1 MSQIDEHLK
10 WCLKDERRLIKI
22 APNQELAKKH
32 LAKSEYNYR
41 VMQTLEGLKVYDWA
55 LNVGFY
61 AVYHCFLTIL
71 AKYGY
76 RSRNQSC
83 TITALLTLI
92 DENKLKL
99 SKDLILQFD
108 TLEPEKDLANSTVR
122 ENREVSTYGV
132 ETSIDL
138 HQLNNLKEL
147 ILKLQREIIRIL
159 NE

>member
-22 APNQELAKKH
+22 SPDEELAQKH
-32 LAKSEYNYR
+32 LVKSEYNYR
-41 VMQTLEGLKVYDWA
+41 VMQTLEGLSIYDWA

-61 AVYHCFLTIL
+61 AVYHCFLAIL

-83 TITALLTLI
+83 TITAVLTLI
-92 DENKLKL
+92 NGNKLEL
-99 SKDLILQFD
+99 SKDLVLQFD
-108 TLEPEKDLANSTVR
+108 TLEPEKDLSNPTVR
-122 ENREVSTYGV
+122 KNREVSTYGV

-138 HQLNNLKEL
+138 YQLKTLKEL
-147 ILKLQREIIRIL
+147 VLNVQRETIQVL